1 MSKFSGKT
9 QFSKSFARF
18 AFPQNFHTRTL
29 GEITVF
35 DAMIILHFRAWKIFI
50 CPYCLWFF
58 YCKKLVL
65 PFFCPLFLPISR
77 YRNAVN
83 FRKAT
88 LHKNCRSGLQLIKK
102 DTLASTHNFIG
113 TSVPNRQITCMSKYN
128 KWVLACGK
136 IAVHGRCAVFIVNFE
151 QVILLGTLM
160 LWCANSFWLTSL
172 WCFNRWLW
180 TCFELIQEKVVF

>member
-1 MSKFSGKT
+1 MWKFSGKT
-9 QFSKSFARF
+9 QFSKSFTRF
-18 AFPQNFHTRTL
+18 AFPQNFHIRTL
-29 GEITVF
+29 GEIT
-35 DAMIILHFRAWKIFI
+35 MLHFRVWKIFI
-50 CPYCLWFF
+50 CPYYLWFF

-77 YRNAVN
+77 YRNTVN

-113 TSVPNRQITCMSKYN
+113 TSVPNKQITCMSKYN

-136 IAVHGRCAVFIVNFE
+136 IAVHGRCAAFIVNFE
-151 QVILLGTLM
+151 QIFLSGTLM